1 MPANDYKI
9 QISCLDSDAN
19 NFKSDEYLFST
30 PEEPTVSNITIDNKE
45 NVDLPTIV
53 IAYKTNVPTTTYIL
67 FKGAQESGQHTYLIS
82 DRTLEHSA
90 EITGLD
96 PSVEYTLQ
104 ISGVDEHSIA
114 AKSVEQKITTRF
126 DSRPPV
132 IVTSRAIGKV
142 MGRGKSAQANVYIRV
157 ETDEPT
163 KIKIGYAKGIVT
175 KSFEEAFEVAKESD
189 EAFIIGGANVY
200 KQGLNWADRLYI
212 TEVQADVEG
221 DIFFPEFDKSLWKE
235 IKRERK
241 EKDAENIYDLDFVVY
256 ERVR

>member
-175 KSFEEAFEVAKESD
+175 KSFEQTAADDAFNTYHLITIPAETGQVYSYQISAFD
-189 EAFIIGGANVY
+189 EAENVTNSEAMTIAVDQSRAN
-200 KQGLNWADRLYI
+200 A
-212 TEVQADVEG
+212 TEVITSTFLNQFG
-221 DIFFPEFDKSLWKE
+221 WISKLGG
-235 IKRERK
+235 
-241 EKDAENIYDLDFVVY
+241 N
-256 ERVR
+256 